1 MKETLGAEAT
11 HVPRQ
16 ENPRGQSEELLS
28 AALRYA
34 EGRHW
39 DVVPGTWMETDDG
52 TGAQRCS
59 CGDAA
64 CHAPGAHPARRD
76 WKAAATASA
85 TTLRRM
91 WSKHPGAAVLLPT
104 GRAFDVVDIAEGAG
118 CLALARLER
127 ERRELGPVAAAPD
140 RRMYF
145 FVLPGATA
153 KVIDGLHALG
163 YASSA
168 ALDLAVRGE
177 GDWAAA
183 PPTRFGTSGSVQ
195 WLRRPTVSDPWLP
208 DVTDL
213 ISTLAYAC
221 GRDRLRP
228 RRST

>member
-16 ENPRGQSEELLS
+16 ENPREQSEELLS
-28 AALRYA
+28 AALQYA
-34 EGRHW
+34 EDRRW

-52 TGAQRCS
+52 AGAPRCS
-59 CGDAA
+59 CGDTA

-91 WSKHPGAAVLLPT
+91 WSKHPRAAVLLPT
-104 GRAFDVVDIAEGAG
+104 GRAFDVVDVAEGAG

-127 ERRELGPVAAAPD
+127 GRTELGPVAATPD

-145 FVLPGATA
+145 FVLPGATP

-168 ALDLAVRGE
+168 SLDLAVRSE

-183 PPTRFGTSGSVQ
+183 PPTRFAMSGPVQ
-195 WLRRPTVSDPWLP
+195 WIRRPTVSNAYLP
-208 DVTDL
+208 DVAGL

-221 GRDRLRP
+221 GRERVGA
-228 RRST
+228 RRRA

>member
-1 MKETLGAEAT
+1 MNETPGAAET

-16 ENPRGQSEELLS
+16 QTPRAQSEELLS

-34 EGRHW
+34 EDRHW
-39 DVVPGTWMETDDG
+39 DVVPGTWLETEDG
-52 TGAQRCS
+52 AGAPRCS
-59 CGDAA
+59 CGDAE

-85 TTLRRM
+85 TTVRRM
-91 WSKHPGAAVLLPT
+91 WAKHPRAAVLLPT
-104 GRAFDVVDIAEGAG
+104 GRAFDVVDVAESAG

-127 ERRELGPVAAAPD
+127 ERTELGPVAAAPD

-153 KVIDGLHALG
+153 KVIEGLHTLG

-168 ALDLAVRGE
+168 SLDLAVRGE

-195 WLRRPTVSDPWLP
+195 WMRRPTVSNAWLP
-208 DVTDL
+208 DVDDL

-221 GRDRLRP
+221 GRERVGA
-228 RRST
+228 RRRA

>member
-1 MKETLGAEAT
+1 MNETPGAEAT
-11 HVPRQ
+11 YVPRQ
-16 ENPRGQSEELLS
+16 ESPRGQGEELLS

-34 EGRHW
+34 GERHW
-39 DVVPGTWMETDDG
+39 DVVPGTWLETG
-52 TGAQRCS
+52 GRTGAPRCS
-59 CGDAA
+59 CGDAE

-85 TTLRRM
+85 TVVRRL
-91 WSKHPGAAVLLPT
+91 WATHPRAAVLLPT
-104 GRAFDVVDIAEGAG
+104 GRTFDVVDVPETAG

-127 ERRELGPVAAAPD
+127 DGRAPGPVAATPD

-153 KVIDGLHALG
+153 KAIDGLHALG

-183 PPTRFGTSGSVQ
+183 PPTRFGRSGRAQ
-195 WLRRPTVSDPWLP
+195 WVRRPTAARAWLP
-208 DVTDL
+208 DVADL
-213 ISTLAYAC
+213 IGTLAYAC
-221 GRDRLRP
+221 GRERLTARRRP
-228 RRST
+228 

>member
-1 MKETLGAEAT
+1 MNETSGADAT

-16 ENPRGQSEELLS
+16 ENPREQSEELLS

-34 EGRHW
+34 EERHW

-52 TGAQRCS
+52 TGALRCS
-59 CGDAA
+59 CGDPE

-85 TTLRRM
+85 TTARRM
-91 WSKHPGAAVLLPT
+91 WSRYPRAAVLLPT
-104 GRAFDVVDIAEGAG
+104 GRMFDVVDVAENAG

-127 ERRELGPVAAAPD
+127 TRTELGPVAATPD

-145 FVLPGATA
+145 FVLPGATP

-183 PPTRFGTSGSVQ
+183 PPTRFGVSGSVQ
-195 WLRRPTVSDPWLP
+195 WVRRPTMSNSWLP
-208 DVTDL
+208 DVADL
-213 ISTLAYAC
+213 VSTLAYAC
-221 GRDRLRP
+221 GRERVGA
-228 RRST
+228 RRGA